1 MTRLNI
7 TLPDEIAKKLE
18 NKRNKSRFI
27 AVALEEKL
35 QREER
40 ETLNRLLL
48 EGYRATS
55 GEDVKVQADWE
66 KAGIEEWD

>member
-1 MTRLNI
+1 MARLNI

-27 AVALEEKL
+27 AIALEEKL

-40 ETLNRLLL
+40 EKLNRLLL

-55 GEDVKVQADWE
+55 VEDAKVQADWE
-66 KAGIEEWD
+66 KAGIAEWD